1 MTQEI
6 TIQYIFKFLII
17 WFIHN
22 VQTDERTWFNETMI
36 MTQEITIKYIF
47 KFLIIWFIHNVQ
59 TDERTCL
66 MKQ

>member
-1 MTQEI
+1 MCRLM
-6 TIQYIFKFLII
+6 FLII

-47 KFLIIWFIHNVQ
+47 KFVIIWFIHNVQ
-59 TDERTCL
+59 TDERTWFNET
-66 MKQ
+66 MIMTQ